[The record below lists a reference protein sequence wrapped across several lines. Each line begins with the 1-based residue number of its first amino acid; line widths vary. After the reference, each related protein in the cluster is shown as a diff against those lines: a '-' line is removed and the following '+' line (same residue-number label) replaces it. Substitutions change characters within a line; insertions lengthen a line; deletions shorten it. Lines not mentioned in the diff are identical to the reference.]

1 MIGIFDSGIGGLT
14 VVKEIKRAIPNCPIV
29 YFGDTA
35 RYPWGNK
42 SAELVRKYSSEITN
56 FLIQQGAQ
64 DIIIACNTAST
75 FANDYLK
82 KKFPEINF
90 YDVINPVIR
99 QIISKSKAR
108 KNFKVGVIG
117 TQGTIGSK
125 VYEKKIKQKNNK
137 IEIFSKACPLFAPIA
152 EEGLSDHKLAEITA
166 ANYLGEWKNKK
177 LDAIVLGCTH
187 YPLLKNAIKKT
198 LGDIMFISSAEEIAK
213 ELKDKFKSIGNKNIK
228 DIYYF
233 SDLTANYKKL
243 ASGII
248 GKKIKINKANGI
260 AHLS

>member
-14 VVKEIKRAIPNCPIV
+14 VAKEIKKAIPNCPIV

-42 SAELVRKYSSEITN
+42 SAELVRKYSLEITD
-56 FLIQQGAQ
+56 FLIKQGARN
-64 DIIIACNTAST
+64 IVIACNTAST
-75 FANDYLK
+75 FAGDYLK

-90 YDVINPVIR
+90 YDVISPVIR
-99 QIISKSKAR
+99 RILFENNAG

-125 VYEKKIKQKNNK
+125 IYENKIKKGSDK
-137 IEIFSKACPLFAPIA
+137 IKVLSKACPLFAPIA
-152 EEGLSDHKLAEITA
+152 EEGLGDHKLAEA
-166 ANYLGEWKNKK
+166 AAENYLGEWKNKK
-177 LDAIVLGCTH
+177 LDALVLGCTH

-198 LGDIMFISSAEEIAK
+198 LGNIIFISSAEEIAK
-213 ELKDKFKSIGNKNIK
+213 ELKNNFKNSGDENIK

-233 SDLTANYKKL
+233 SDLTDNYKKI
-243 ASGII
+243 ASDII